1 MAVTYL
7 EPSTVQAVRRSAVP
21 RSGQT
26 RMGYGSRLPTS
37 WELRVWGRWYRVRA
51 ICYSNA
57 GSAYI
62 KHKGELLFLGGFE
75 PSEFEVTNG

>member
-1 MAVTYL
+1 
-7 EPSTVQAVRRSAVP
+7 
-21 RSGQT
+21 
-26 RMGYGSRLPTS
+26 MGYGSRLPTS